1 MSPRPPRSRWLRF
14 YTSRR
19 RRLLIASAA
28 ALPLFQATGCL
39 PVDPIGAVNFELQ
52 TLINNALIGGINVI
66 VQNLLGL

>member
-1 MSPRPPRSRWLRF
+1 VSQRPVRSRWLRF

-28 ALPLFQATGCL
+28 ALPLFQATGCF
-39 PVDPIGAVNFELQ
+39 PDPIGAVNFELQ

-66 VQNLLGL
+66 VQNLLGM